1 MRIKSDADG
10 KVRIGLLE
18 IEKGRQAEVDGERRL
33 LKAILGYEP
42 VIRHNEDGKPL
53 IDDSHISISHTI
65 GYVAVIL
72 SHDHEVGI
80 DVEYVS
86 DRVKRIAGRFLRKD
100 ESFTSQEQLL
110 TAWCAKET
118 MYKLFSS
125 EHLGYQEVKI
135 DPISG
140 KMTNLKHNI
149 TIDFRREVTPAY
161 VLTYAWY

>member
-80 DVEYVS
+80 DVEY
-86 DRVKRIAGRFLRKD
+86 LRPCQ
-100 ESFTSQEQLL
+100 TYCRAISQERRIFYKSGT
-110 TAWCAKET
+110 TAYRLVCQGD
-118 MYKLFSS
+118 
-125 EHLGYQEVKI
+125 HV
-135 DPISG
+135 
-140 KMTNLKHNI
+140 
-149 TIDFRREVTPAY
+149 
-161 VLTYAWY
+161 